1 MPTITQSFTVPLPPA
16 QVWELFSD
24 VPTVAQCMP
33 GAAITGEDGPD
44 RYTGQLKVKLGP
56 MGASFEGTAE
66 VTERDDTA
74 MSATVNAK
82 GVDKKGGSRASAL
95 VNYRVTGQ
103 VDDSL
108 VEIDADISL
117 QGALA
122 QFGRSGIINDVSARL
137 TREFATCLEN
147 KLLAG
152 TPDQAAAVS
161 APQVSVVAIVLDTL
175 RSVARRV
182 VTWFTTTG
190 RRIIQTATAKLRE
203 RRRR

>member
-1 MPTITQSFTVPLPPA
+1 MVHPSRSHPA

-24 VPTVAQCMP
+24 IPTVAQCMP

-103 VDDSL
+103 VHDSL

-152 TPDQAAAVS
+152 TADEAAAVS

-182 VTWFTTTG
+182 VAWFTTTG
-190 RRIIQTATAKLRE
+190 RRAIHRVTAKLRE
-203 RRRR
+203 RKRR